1 MSTPDYDALLAN
13 YRQSVDRWV
22 DAIRHEEGLA
32 TGDLQLQTFEQLE
45 DAAVLTREAG
55 DSARKARD
63 EYTNALR
70 KKNFNF

>member
-22 DAIRHEEGLA
+22 DAIRHEESLA

-45 DAAVLTREAG
+45 DAAVLTSGAG
-55 DSARKARD
+55 DAARKARD
-63 EYTNALR
+63 EYTDALR